1 MAAWLGCCRLG
12 LASGACGEQRGG
24 RGQCLGATNGAG
36 VLDAV
41 LIKNGWSIV
50 GRGYNGHR
58 AAVLGRGCRA
68 LNLGVPEGH
77 HGVLHWDEAKG
88 DKGRHA
94 RGATAKIM
102 K

>member
-1 MAAWLGCCRLG
+1 VRSAERRER
-12 LASGACGEQRGG
+12 SVPG
-24 RGQCLGATNGAG
+24 RDKRAG

-41 LIKNGWSIV
+41 LIKNRWSLV

-94 RGATAKIM
+94 RGAAAKTM